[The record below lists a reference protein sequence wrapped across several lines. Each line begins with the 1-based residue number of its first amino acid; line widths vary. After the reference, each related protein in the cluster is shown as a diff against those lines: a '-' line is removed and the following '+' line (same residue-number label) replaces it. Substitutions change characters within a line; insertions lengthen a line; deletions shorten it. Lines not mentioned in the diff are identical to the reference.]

1 MSSPP
6 PPPPSGSPPPPP
18 PSGAP
23 PPPPP
28 PPPPPSI
35 TSANYFFAF
44 VITFVVLLLVFIGCG
59 LGSWRRLR
67 LIGTAWDVQLQDMD
81 GNPFGARKRARR
93 RLVRPTFQDTWTAP
107 TLSAAHLTSS
117 YRWAGVQ
124 VSPSPPWHAAFPDRD
139 WEPPR
144 TIVVAFVCFFAWVSS
159 PVLVANLCRA
169 GVVAVNTDRGRGST
183 QVRRG
188 RVDDVE
194 DVRTETAKRGPF
206 GAA

>member
-1 MSSPP
+1 MLHHHLPPHPHPHPSQAPIIFLPLSSPL
-6 PPPPSGSPPPPP
+6 SSSFLYL
-18 PSGAP
+18 SGAASARGGGSDSSGP
-23 PPPPP
+23 HG
-28 PPPPPSI
+28 
-35 TSANYFFAF
+35 TSNY
-44 VITFVVLLLVFIGCG
+44 
-59 LGSWRRLR
+59 
-67 LIGTAWDVQLQDMD
+67 
-81 GNPFGARKRARR
+81 K
-93 RLVRPTFQDTWTAP
+93 TWTATRSARESAPDGDSYGRHFRIHGRRRRYRQP
-107 TLSAAHLTSS
+107 TSHHRTGGRA
-117 YRWAGVQ
+117 YRSV
-124 VSPSPPWHAAFPDRD
+124 PPPPWHAAFPDRD